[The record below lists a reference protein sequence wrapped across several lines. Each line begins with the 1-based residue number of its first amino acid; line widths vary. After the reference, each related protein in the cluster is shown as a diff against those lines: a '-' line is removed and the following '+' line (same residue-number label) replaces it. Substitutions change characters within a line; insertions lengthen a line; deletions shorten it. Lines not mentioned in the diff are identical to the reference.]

1 MNLHEYQG
9 KSILSS
15 YGVAIQRGEVAA
27 SAEEAMIVA
36 KKLNEETG
44 TEWFIVKVKFM
55 LEVEGKVP

>member
-9 KSILSS
+9 KSILAS

-27 SAEEAMIVA
+27 NAEEALAAA

-44 TEWFIVKVKFM
+44 TEGHKTQPVYHR
-55 LEVEGKVP
+55 